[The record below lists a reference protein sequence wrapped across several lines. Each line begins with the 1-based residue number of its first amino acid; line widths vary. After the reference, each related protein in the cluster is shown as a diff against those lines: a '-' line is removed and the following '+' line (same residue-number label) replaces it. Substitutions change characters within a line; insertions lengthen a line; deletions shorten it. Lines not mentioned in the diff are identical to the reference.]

1 MECNES
7 NVVYCNAVFK
17 VFNTKLLE
25 ECGAA
30 TPAQEYS
37 SSYTYLEVE
46 INFPGTTHS
55 NDRE

>member
-7 NVVYCNAVFK
+7 NVLYCNAVFK

-25 ECGAA
+25 KCGAA

-46 INFPGTTHS
+46 INFPGTNS
-55 NDRE
+55 QQ